1 MVVADLLKI
10 SCEMLK
16 LLSKYA
22 VKTEDYKHLDLFADY
37 VRMRDLGE
45 KTSYIVAVL
54 SEKYNLS
61 EATIYRL
68 LRKFRKTVKT

>member
-37 VRMRDLGE
+37 VKMSALGE

-54 SEKYNLS
+54 SDKYKIS

-68 LRKFRKTVKT
+68 LRKLRKTIKT

>member
-1 MVVADLLKI
+1 MVVADLLRI

-22 VKTEDYKHLDLFADY
+22 VKTDDYKHLDLFAEY
-37 VRMRDLGE
+37 VRMNELGE

-54 SEKYNLS
+54 SEKYKIS
-61 EATIYRL
+61 EASVYRL

>member
-37 VRMRDLGE
+37 VRMRDLQERQNAQDE
-45 KTSYIVAVL
+45 KLDQIL
-54 SEKYNLS
+54 SKLDDFF
-61 EATIYRL
+61 AP
-68 LRKFRKTVKT
+68 KKG